1 MTIDIKANMIFPYPY
16 WNIVFTPINRGW
28 KQTYF
33 KAWAWLYNVAS
44 KLQENMQKLDG
55 NVQSHFGKL
64 RVNEFPLE
72 ENIQITCTYLS
83 ETAKQSTP

>member
-1 MTIDIKANMIFPYPY
+1 MID
-16 WNIVFTPINRGW
+16 TLPINGGEN
-28 KQTYF
+28 KHTLKLKHDF
-33 KAWAWLYNVAS
+33 YNVVS

-55 NVQSHFGKL
+55 KVQSHFGKL

-72 ENIQITCTYLS
+72 ENIHITCTYLS